1 MPATPPHDLP
11 SLAAARRVAGRQ
23 GGVVSRRQ
31 LYALGVTR
39 WQVRGQVRAHRW
51 QLLGDQSVCLH
62 NGEVSHV
69 GHQWAAVFHGGPRA
83 CLDGASALV
92 AGGLQRYA
100 VDRVRVSVP
109 RGARVRRS
117 PRYDIRQTR
126 RWNAADVVATG
137 VPRTTPSVAAV
148 RAALWAATDRQA
160 AYLLTLTVQQG
171 LATAEQVGVEAL
183 RVRRD
188 RRRALVHAVV
198 HELVDGARTLDEAA
212 IVRELVRRGLP
223 APARQVLRRGRNGR
237 YFLDLS
243 WPAHGL
249 VVEVDGIQHAW
260 ADHVVGDAVRHND
273 LVLAGDRV
281 LRVPALGLRLEPDT
295 FYGQIEQALR
305 GRGDDSAVSPDAER
319 GSDRADVMQREHPL
333 APFA

>member
-1 MPATPPHDLP
+1 MPATTPHDLP
-11 SLAAARRVAGRQ
+11 VLLAARRLAADQ

-39 WQVRGQVRAHRW
+39 WQVRGQVAGGRW
-51 QLLGDQSVCLH
+51 RLVGDQSVCLH
-62 NGEVSHV
+62 NSTLSEA
-69 GHQWAAVFHGGPRA
+69 GHHWAAVFQGGPRA

-92 AGGLQRYA
+92 AGGLQRYV

-126 RWNAADVVATG
+126 RWSATDVVPTG
-137 VPRTTPSVAAV
+137 VPRTRPATAAV

-171 LATAEQVGVEAL
+171 LATAEQVGEEAL

-188 RRRALVHAVV
+188 RRRALVQQVV
-198 HELVDGARTLDEAA
+198 GELLEGARTLDEAA

-223 APARQVLRRGRNGR
+223 APARQVVRRGRNGR
-237 YFLDLS
+237 YVLDLC
-243 WPAHGL
+243 WPEHRL

-260 ADHVVGDAVRHND
+260 VDHVVGDAVRQND
-273 LVLAGDRV
+273 LVLSGDRV
-281 LRVPALGLRLEPDT
+281 LRVPMLGLRLQPDT
-295 FYGQIEQALR
+295 FYGQIEQALLHR
-305 GRGDDSAVSPDAER
+305 TGHAS
-319 GSDRADVMQREHPL
+319 DVMRAEHPL
-333 APFA
+333 PRSG